1 VGCVKELTAVVSVSS
16 RNSLRLRDGGVVMM
30 DVDRAAVRGCCSCS
44 PADAPRESIAALSI
58 RRSHCVH
65 AQERTAIP

>member
-16 RNSLRLRDGGVVMM
+16 SNSLRLRGGGVVMM
-30 DVDRAAVRGCCSCS
+30 DVDRAAVRWCCSCS
-44 PADAPRESIAALSI
+44 PADAARESIAALSI
-58 RRSHCVH
+58 RRPLCVH